1 MSFCI
6 LTLNYGRPQVFKLF
20 CASTRRLREQT
31 GYNFPVIVVSEPNDA
46 PLCEEYGLTHIIHP
60 NIPVTEKWNRG
71 IEYIK
76 QLDCEY
82 VVITGSD
89 DIWSTDTLLCLVESM
104 KSGVDMIGIRELYVY
119 DADGLSR
126 GKLIKITSKNFYGV
140 GKAIHRRVLEKVDW
154 KPWVYH
160 APRNWGMD
168 SILYKNISPFIQT
181 RAEYGGII
189 TDVKSKDSLNNFSM
203 FERNHKGVLC
213 PHELFYSYLSKEE
226 RTILDSIIHIG
237 LPVKFP
243 NMVKRG
249 RRMV

>member
-1 MSFCI
+1 MSFCV
-6 LTLNYGRPQVFKLF
+6 LTLNYRRPQVFKLF
-20 CASTRRLREQT
+20 CASIRRLREQT
-31 GYNFPVIVVSEPNDA
+31 GIDFPVVVVSEPDDA
-46 PLCEEYGLTHIIHP
+46 QVCAEFALTHIIHP
-60 NIPVTEKWNRG
+60 NRPVTEKWNRG
-71 IEYIK
+71 MAYIRE
-76 QLDCEY
+76 LDCEY
-82 VVITGSD
+82 TIISGSD

-181 RAEYGGII
+181 RAEYGGMI
-189 TDVKSKDSLNNFSM
+189 TDVKSRDSLNKFTM
-203 FERNHKGVLC
+203 LNHKGVPC

-226 RTILDSIIHIG
+226 RDILNGIVHIG

-249 RRMV
+249 RRMA